1 VKIRTSRERNYRILR
16 GLSLLYVGLVV
27 VALLLVHSAS
37 YGPAVSYVLL
47 YLVLSVI
54 FTAAVALLLLPPRQ
68 FNEGF
73 CMAFYVFYA
82 VFLAAAA
89 FFTGGVSS
97 ELYVLFFPLVFAS
110 AMHGSWRMG
119 LLVQGAVLISYFS
132 AMLPNV
138 LGGRVTGG
146 SALVF
151 FRLLAFALTGAFAL
165 ATVRAT
171 ASAEEGYALDEDGS
185 VLLQRVLEE
194 LEARRGAQVGVIL
207 VDPGRRI
214 DDVNL
219 LMERVRAR
227 IGEPILLGEGAV
239 FGVVLSG
246 VTTGQS
252 RALRGGLSRRRAPWG
267 RRRRGQGRRS
277 TRAMHARRRTFWSPP
292 GGRSRRPSRSKPP
305 APLSSP
311 AARAPAPN
319 LLSGSPHRSGALK
332 GR

>member
-1 VKIRTSRERNYRILR
+1 VKIRTSRERNSRILR

-54 FTAAVALLLLPPRQ
+54 VTAAVALLLLPPRQ

-82 VFLAAAA
+82 VSFAAAA
-89 FFTGGVSS
+89 FFTGGGSS
-97 ELYVLFFPLVFAS
+97 ELYVLFFPLIFAS

-119 LLVQGAVLISYFS
+119 LLAQGAVLISYFS

-138 LGGRVTGG
+138 LGGKVTGG

-185 VLLQRVLEE
+185 MLLQRVLEE

-214 DDVNL
+214 EDVNL
-219 LMERVRAR
+219 LMDRVRAR

-246 VTTGQS
+246 VDDRTIES
-252 RALRGGLSRRRAPWG
+252 AARRALAAASSLGS
-267 RRRRGQGRRS
+267 QE
-277 TRAMHARRRTFWSPP
+277 TRAGAAIYPRDARSAEDLLVAAGRALEAAFEVETPSAIVLAGRESP
-292 GGRSRRPSRSKPP
+292 GAEPSFRA
-305 APLSSP
+305 AP
-311 AARAPAPN
+311 
-319 LLSGSPHRSGALK
+319 
-332 GR
+332 

>member
-1 VKIRTSRERNYRILR
+1 MKIRTSRGRNARILR
-16 GLSLLYVGLVV
+16 GLSLLYLGLVV

-37 YGPAVSYVLL
+37 YGPAVYYVPL

-73 CMAFYVFYA
+73 CVAFYVFYA
-82 VFLAAAA
+82 VFLAAAT

-119 LLVQGAVLISYFS
+119 LLAQGAVLISYFS

-138 LGGRVTGG
+138 LGGVRVTGG

-151 FRLLAFALTGAFAL
+151 FRLLAFALMGAFAL

-171 ASAEEGYALDEDGS
+171 ASAKEGYTLDEDGS

-194 LEARRGAQVGVIL
+194 LEARRGAQVAVIL
-207 VDPGRRI
+207 VDPGRRVEDI
-214 DDVNL
+214 NL
-219 LMERVRAR
+219 LMERVQAR
-227 IGEPILLGEGAV
+227 VGEPVLLGEGAV

-246 VTTGQS
+246 VDDRTVEGAAR
-252 RALRGGLSRRRAPWG
+252 RALAAASSLGSQEMRAGAAIYPRDARSAEDLLVAAGRALEAAFEVESPSAIVLAGRDVGGAEPSFRA
-267 RRRRGQGRRS
+267 
-277 TRAMHARRRTFWSPP
+277 
-292 GGRSRRPSRSKPP
+292 
-305 APLSSP
+305 AP
-311 AARAPAPN
+311 
-319 LLSGSPHRSGALK
+319 
-332 GR
+332 